1 MSNDKEIGVSLT
13 AKDEGLTAGIKKAE
27 SEIKSLSQRFS
38 ELRSNASKS
47 VSMDAGIDSLVATNR
62 TQVMLLAKI
71 NAALEQTKGK
81 QEEINQAT
89 EEQIGLTEQWSELLS
104 GLNPDIN
111 LRGEGPG
118 SFGALGLGLRGGG
131 LMIASGAMAGMF
143 GSAVSKAIE
152 FEDVMADVAKVTGFS
167 ASEVDDFGKRLTAL
181 TRIIP
186 LPTTELSKLATAGG
200 RMYKDADDLAT
211 FVELSA
217 KMATAF
223 DITTEEAGK
232 LIGNVANVFGL
243 GIHEIELFGDTINTL
258 GNSAVTNER
267 DIVAVMNRIGGSAKN
282 DFGLAN
288 HETAALAT
296 TMLELGKTEQTAA
309 TALGSLLNRMLTA
322 KSAGAKFQEALAQIG
337 LTADEMG
344 KKIQEGPME
353 AIFDLLE
360 RINKLEGIDR
370 ANVLTELF
378 GREFQDDISL
388 LAGAYEK
395 LQQNLEKVNDQS
407 KIAGSMQAEFAERL
421 KTTKSQLLLL
431 GNAWDEVL
439 GNLGG
444 ALLEAVKP
452 AVSALQWLLHLMAD
466 AQQGVGKL
474 GAAFS
479 SLSFWLDEMWNSYLS
494 TLGAIPFIGEDL
506 GGISIDERLK
516 RTQNNLITLKK
527 ILADADASAERSAAR
542 RKESEKELTEGTKK
556 EAKKQSDAVKSEG
569 EQRVEITKEEVEEKT
584 KLQKKHTEEVNRLQE
599 AMTGRQR
606 NIAAEIRSIW
616 RSGLSSAEQWQD
628 ERREGRELEAQMK
641 KLSLEA
647 ERFWRAGDQEKA
659 RSLWKEAEQL
669 ADSAASAYKRLNRAV
684 AEDDVYVELTAEQ
697 GKRQAILNL
706 KRLEQERSNITR
718 RHIQL
723 EQEAANKL
731 AEQLETK
738 KQSLNVQ
745 QGLTEQIKASST
757 AMDQQAQSAEK
768 AAAAQQDYQWRRP
781 YGSQSWK
788 LTPVVMVDGQAIEQP
803 LKEGI
808 KQAEQAAKDSKL
820 GENLK
825 ENVVSGAEQAAV
837 QVKQKLNEG
846 IADAN
851 SGKAFWQDTDGVY
864 RNFKKVAEA
873 QQEVATQTRAASAA
887 MDQQAQSAEKVANI
901 RQSATHGPVMMRDF
915 WQDAK
920 GEWRNYEVIAAE
932 SIKNSTRSFTEGWNG
947 ALDMFSK
954 NAQTRTA
961 EINELVQLGADGVWR
976 DYEQIALAQQKAADQ
991 VKVVMRDFWQDT
1003 KGTWRN
1009 YEVLADESAKNS
1021 TEDFTKDWDGAF
1033 TLFSKNAKTRIDEL
1047 SKELDEMSRDRT
1059 MTLTVRTVQA
1069 KSAGGLIG
1077 GYMYGG
1083 AIAMPGLSKQFSD
1096 HLQHLALGGG
1106 VRNMLGGG
1114 HLPGFGGGDRRLIL
1128 GEDGEIML
1136 NKYVNQA
1143 AGIDTGLA
1151 YNAGRFEVVVRNLF
1165 QRFPH
1170 LMDEMGG
1177 SVRERLLKNMSY
1189 KIGGALGRYEAKA
1202 AANRSSTVGA
1212 STAPEVVQLNLNIN
1226 GKNTYPTTAQ
1236 KDVARAVQQEI
1247 RRLQRL
1253 SS

>member
-27 SEIKSLSQRFS
+27 GEIKSLSQRFT
-38 ELRSNASKS
+38 ELRNNASKS

-111 LRGEGPG
+111 LGGEGPG
-118 SFGALGLGLRGGG
+118 PFGGLGLGLRGSALMLAGG
-131 LMIASGAMAGMF
+131 AIGKLF
-143 GSAVSKAIE
+143 VSAASKAIE

-167 ASEVDDFGKRLTAL
+167 AAEVDDFSKRLTAL

-186 LPTTELSKLATAGG
+186 LPATELSKLATAGG

-243 GIHEIELFGDTINTL
+243 AIDEIELFGDTINTL

-421 KTTKSQLLLL
+421 KTTKSQLQLL

-439 GNLGG
+439 G
-444 ALLEAVKP
+444 A
-452 AVSALQWLLHLMAD
+452 
-466 AQQGVGKL
+466 L
-474 GAAFS
+474 GAPLLKRINPVISFLKEVLYLIENTIRWTGVWIDTFS
-479 SLSFWLDEMWNSYLS
+479 YGLAEIERLYL
-494 TLGAIPFIGEDL
+494 TVIPNIV
-506 GGISIDERLK
+506 GGISWEESAKKARDNAATIDKIWNDAYEEQARVK
-516 RTQNNLITLKK
+516 RRHADLEKK
-527 ILADADASAERSAAR
+527 V
-542 RKESEKELTEGTKK
+542 TETTKK
-556 EAKKQSDAVKSEG
+556 EAQKQSDAVKSEG

-584 KLQKKHTEEVNRLQE
+584 SLQKKHTDEVNRLQE

-616 RSGLSSAEQWQD
+616 RSGLSPAEQWQD

-697 GKRQAILNL
+697 GNRQARLNL
-706 KRLEQERSNITR
+706 KRLEQERNNITR

-738 KQSLNVQ
+738 KQSLKVQ
-745 QGLTEQIKASST
+745 QGLTEQIKASSA

-837 QVKQKLNEG
+837 QVKQKLSEG
-846 IADAN
+846 LADAN
-851 SGKAFWQDTDGVY
+851 SGKAFWQDADGYY

-873 QQEVATQTRAASAA
+873 QQEVATQTRAATAA
-887 MDQQAQSAEKVANI
+887 MDQQAQSAEKAANI

-961 EINELVQLGADGVWR
+961 EVNALVQLGADGVWR

-1009 YEVLADESAKNS
+1009 YEVLADESIKNS
-1021 TEDFTKDWDGAF
+1021 TGDFTKGWDDAL
-1033 TLFSKNAKTRIDEL
+1033 TLFSKNAKTRINEL
-1047 SKELDEMSRDRT
+1047 SKELDEMSRDRS

-1069 KSAGGLIG
+1069 KSEGGLIG

-1083 AIAMPGLSKQFSD
+1083 AIAMPGLSRQFSD

-1202 AANRSSTVGA
+1202 AANRSGTVAA
-1212 STAPEVVQLNLNIN
+1212 STTPEVVQLNLNIN
-1226 GKNTYPTTAQ
+1226 GNTYPSTAQ